1 MRKAQTTGYKPVR
14 RLLAEQAATFGD
26 KPYMVSIDQNEKVLS
41 YNDLCRL
48 GNKMAHFFRE
58 RGLKPND
65 RVLMLSENSLEFVA
79 TFIGVQRCGGNIA
92 TANVEMNRAH
102 IGEIIRAVD
111 PILVLVQEGLGLE
124 KLRDPKS
131 HTEWMSLGEWQV
143 NGGSTG
149 FFGAIESYPDSDDLA
164 EICGP
169 DDIAVIFYT
178 SGTEAKP
185 KGVMQAHSAVWPN
198 YDATADCVELGENDR
213 VLDSRSYTWLSS
225 QNMSLGGPLARG
237 ATVYMAKR
245 FSRSRY
251 FDWVRKY
258 EITMG
263 VAVPTI
269 LNMFLNE
276 PVDIH
281 GTDIPHL
288 RFIMTSSAPMLPEN
302 WKRFEDQY
310 GILICQSAGC
320 SEGGLMCSHRG
331 TKRKIGTI
339 GSPLKYQNVR
349 LLDENDKEVPDGEP
363 GQIVVS
369 GQQKSWGYLHPDGR
383 VEKLPLEH
391 RTGDLGMVDE
401 DGHVTVVGRLKD
413 LIIRGGVNISPVEI
427 DNILSRHPDIED
439 AAGCGIPDKV
449 YGEEIIC
456 YVVARAGSGLT
467 EDAVKAH
474 CGETLSPFK
483 TPKQVIFVDALPKN
497 DRGKLD
503 RKALTEAWK
512 RDNAVLV

>member
-1 MRKAQTTGYKPVR
+1 MRKAQTTDYKPVR
-14 RLLAEQAATFGD
+14 RLLAEQAAKFGD
-26 KPYMVSIDQNEKVLS
+26 KPYMVSIDQGEKPLS
-41 YNDLCRL
+41 YNDLWRL
-48 GNKMAHFFRE
+48 GNRMAHFFRE

-65 RVLMLSENSLEFVA
+65 RVLMLSENSIEFVA

-102 IGEIIRAVD
+102 IGEILDAVD
-111 PILVLVQEGLGLE
+111 PVLVLVQEGLGLE
-124 KLRDPKS
+124 ELRDPES
-131 HTEWMSLGEWQV
+131 DTEWMPLGEWRPQ
-143 NGGSTG
+143 GGSTG
-149 FFGAIESYPDSDDLA
+149 FFGAIESCPDTDDL
-164 EICGP
+164 EEVCSP

-185 KGVMQAHSAVWPN
+185 KGVMQPHSAVWPN
-198 YDATADCVELGENDR
+198 YDATADCVELSENDR

-237 ATVYMAKR
+237 ATVYMAKK

-269 LNMFLNE
+269 LNMFLNK

-281 GTDIPHL
+281 GEDIPHL

-320 SEGGLMCSHRG
+320 SEGGLMSSHRG
-331 TKRKIGTI
+331 TARKIGTI
-339 GSPLKYQNVR
+339 GEPLKYQNIR
-349 LLDENDKEVPDGEP
+349 LLDETDREVPDGEP

-383 VEKLPLEH
+383 VEKLPPEH
-391 RTGDLGMVDE
+391 RTGDLGLVDE
-401 DGHVTVVGRLKD
+401 DGHLTVVGRLKD

-427 DNILSRHPDIED
+427 DNILSRHPDIVD
-439 AAGCGIPDKV
+439 AAACGIPDKV
-449 YGEEIIC
+449 YGEEVIC
-456 YVVARAGSGLT
+456 YVIARAGSGLT
-467 EDAVKAH
+467 EDAVISH
-474 CGETLSPFK
+474 CGETVAPFK
-483 TPKQVIFVDALPKN
+483 TPKQAIFTDTLPKN
-497 DRGKLD
+497 ERGKLD

-512 RDNAVLV
+512 KDNTVVA

>member
-1 MRKAQTTGYKPVR
+1 MRKAQTTDYKPVR
-14 RLLAEQAATFGD
+14 QLIADQATAFGD
-26 KPYMVSIDQNEKVLS
+26 KPYMVAIDQDEKCLS
-41 YNDLCRL
+41 YNDLWRL
-48 GNKMAHFFRE
+48 GNKMAHYFRE
-58 RGLKPND
+58 RGLKAND
-65 RVLMLSENSLEFVA
+65 RVLMLAENSLEFVA

-102 IGEIIRAVD
+102 ISEIIQAVD

-124 KLRDPKS
+124 ELRDPNS
-131 HTEWMSLGEWQV
+131 DTEWLPLGNW
-143 NGGSTG
+143 NPTSGSTG
-149 FFGAIESYPDSDDLA
+149 FFGELESYPDTDHVP
-164 EICGP
+164 EVCGP

-198 YDATADCVELGENDR
+198 YDATADCVELSEHDR

-237 ATVYMAKR
+237 ATVYMAKK

-251 FDWVRKY
+251 FEWVKKY
-258 EITMG
+258 EINMG

-269 LNMFLNE
+269 LNMFLNK

-281 GTDIPHL
+281 GTDISHL

-302 WKRFEDQY
+302 WMRFEEQY
-310 GILICQSAGC
+310 GIRICQSAGC

-331 TKRKIGTI
+331 AARKIGTI
-339 GSPLKYQNVR
+339 GLPLKYQNVR
-349 LLDENDKEVPDGEP
+349 LLNEDGNEVPDGEP

-369 GQQKSWGYLHPDGR
+369 GQQKSWGYLHADGR

-391 RTGDLGMVDE
+391 RTGDLGQFDE
-401 DGHVTVVGRLKD
+401 DGHLTVVGRLKD

-427 DNILSRHPDIED
+427 DNILSRHPDIAD
-439 AAGCGIPDKV
+439 AAACSIPDKV
-449 YGEEIIC
+449 YGEEVIC
-456 YVVARAGSGLT
+456 YVVARPSSDLT
-467 EDAVKAH
+467 AEAVIAH
-474 CGETLSPFK
+474 CSETLAPFK
-483 TPKQVIFVDALPKN
+483 TPKQVVFTNVLPTN

-503 RKALTEAWK
+503 RKALTGAWK
-512 RDNAVLV
+512 TENTVVA

>member
-1 MRKAQTTGYKPVR
+1 MRQAQTTDYKPVR
-14 RLLAEQAATFGD
+14 QLIADQAAAFGD
-26 KPYMVSIDQNEKVLS
+26 KPYMVAIDQDEKTLS
-41 YNDLCRL
+41 YNDLWRL
-48 GNKMAHFFRE
+48 GNKMAHYFRE
-58 RGLKPND
+58 RGLKAND
-65 RVLMLSENSLEFVA
+65 RVLMLAENSIEFVA
-79 TFIGVQRCGGNIA
+79 TFIGIQRCGGTIA

-102 IGEIIRAVD
+102 ISEIIYAVD
-111 PILVLVQEGLGLE
+111 PVLVLVQEGLGLE
-124 KLRDPKS
+124 ALRDPKS
-131 HTEWMSLGEWQV
+131 NTEWLPLGDWRRD
-143 NGGSTG
+143 GGSTG
-149 FFGAIESYPDSDDLA
+149 FFGAIDSYPGTDDFA
-164 EICGP
+164 EVCGP
-169 DDIAVIFYT
+169 DHIAVIFYT

-198 YDATADCVELGENDR
+198 YDATADCVELRETDR

-237 ATVYMAKR
+237 ATVYMAKK

-258 EITMG
+258 EINMG

-281 GTDIPHL
+281 GADVPHL

-302 WKRFEDQY
+302 WMRFEEQY
-310 GILICQSAGC
+310 GIRICQSAGC

-331 TKRKIGTI
+331 PDRKIGTI
-339 GSPLKYQNVR
+339 GMPLKYQNVR
-349 LLDENDKEVPDGEP
+349 LLDEDGNEVPDGEP

-369 GQQKSWGYLHPDGR
+369 GQQKSWGYLHFDGR

-391 RTGDLGMVDE
+391 HTGDLGMVDE
-401 DGHVTVVGRLKD
+401 DGHLTVVGRLKD

-427 DNILSRHPDIED
+427 DNILSRHPHIAD
-439 AAGCGIPDKV
+439 AAACGIPDKI
-449 YGEEIIC
+449 YGEEVIA
-456 YVVARAGSGLT
+456 YVIARPGSTLT
-467 EDAVKAH
+467 AEAVIAH
-474 CGETLSPFK
+474 CGETLAPFK
-483 TPKQVIFVDALPKN
+483 TPKQIIFTDTLPKN
-497 DRGKLD
+497 ERGKLD

-512 RDNAVLV
+512 KDNTAVA